1 MIENY
6 IPAAV
11 FVLCF
16 VCYLCGTYIGKLGER
31 QRQEH
36 RREISR
42 QLREQ
47 R

>member
-1 MIENY
+1 MNDY

-11 FVLCF
+11 FSLCF
-16 VCYLCGTYIGKLGER
+16 ICYLCGTYIGKIGER
-31 QRQEH
+31 QRHEK

>member
-1 MIENY
+1 MNDYLPGAIF
-6 IPAAV
+6 A
-11 FVLCF
+11 LCF
-16 VCYLCGTYIGKLGER
+16 ICYLCGTYIGRIEER
-31 QRQEH
+31 QRQER

>member
-1 MIENY
+1 MTDY

-16 VCYLCGTYIGKLGER
+16 ICYLCGTYIGRIEER
-31 QRQEH
+31 QRQEK